1 MCGLFFLGKRGG
13 NKMILELIGT
23 WMIIG
28 FFSAVGWNVADET
41 VNKPYLDPWIEKKI
55 GTTKNTDTKPQ
66 PPTEEPK

>member
-1 MCGLFFLGKRGG
+1 MDRVPLGRLVA
-13 NKMILELIGT
+13 MILELIGT

-41 VNKPYLDPWIEKKI
+41 VNKPYLDPWIQKKVDSK
-55 GTTKNTDTKPQ
+55 TADTKPQ